1 MMHDDQRYNL
11 PKWPDVVLQDP
22 LAAQY
27 VDGIAVHW
35 YESLDDI
42 VTWMWGAFKRIKQTG
57 EKYPDKFIFASEAC
71 FGSVPTVPPFTT
83 KGPVLGSWHRGEIYA
98 YDILNDLNAGVT
110 GWNDWNLA
118 LDMQGGP
125 SWAKNYV
132 DAPILIDT
140 DKKNV
145 YYKQPMFFFM
155 GHFSKFLP
163 RDSVRVETQYSNPG
177 IVGKLGMGFE
187 PYITSFVRPDGHLVV
202 TVLNMG
208 FWEKEYEIRFSGKV
222 FSHSIEKHSIQTLLF
237 KLDK

>member
-1 MMHDDQRYNL
+1 
-11 PKWPDVVLQDP
+11 
-22 LAAQY
+22 
-27 VDGIAVHW
+27 
-35 YESLDDI
+35 
-42 VTWMWGAFKRIKQTG
+42 MWGPFKRIKQTD

-163 RDSVRVETQYSNPG
+163 RDSVRVETEYSNPG
-177 IVGKLGMGFE
+177 FAGNLGMGFE

-208 FWEKEYEIRFSGKV
+208 FWTKEYQLKVGQKV
-222 FSHSIEKHSIQTLLF
+222 FTHSIDKHSIQTVLI